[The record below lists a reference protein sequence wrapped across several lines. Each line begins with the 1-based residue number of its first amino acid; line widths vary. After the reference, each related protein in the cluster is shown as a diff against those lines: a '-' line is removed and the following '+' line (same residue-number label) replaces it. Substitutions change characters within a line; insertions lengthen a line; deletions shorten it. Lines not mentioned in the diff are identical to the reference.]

1 MDGIEYDTSQTGL
14 AAVLKDWQ
22 IETMQVLWQNPEGL
36 NSRTVWQRVN
46 PMLKGKSISR
56 ASVINFLEAM
66 HSLGILDAE
75 DRTGKGGH
83 HSIYRAALDE
93 TGYKQFIAS
102 TLIES
107 LMQGFPDET
116 KEALKNINP

>member
-1 MDGIEYDTSQTGL
+1 MAGNIPRIIRENPKGLTNRTTWEKVNQTLG
-14 AAVLKDWQ
+14 KD
-22 IETMQVLWQNPEGL
+22 
-36 NSRTVWQRVN
+36 
-46 PMLKGKSISR
+46 SISR
-56 ASVINFLEAM
+56 ASIINFLEAM